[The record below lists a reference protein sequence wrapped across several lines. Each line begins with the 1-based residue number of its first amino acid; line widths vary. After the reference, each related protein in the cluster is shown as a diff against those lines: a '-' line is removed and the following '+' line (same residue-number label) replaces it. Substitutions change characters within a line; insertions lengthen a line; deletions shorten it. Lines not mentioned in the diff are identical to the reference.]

1 MASITE
7 KSVSLALE
15 VYKMNDYSEFM
26 YLRRQA
32 EQPLKDILA
41 SDKVGVILGARQV
54 GKTTLVEHVL
64 AGQPALFLN
73 FDVEVDKARFQAAS
87 VLEPADGLRS
97 LGNPA
102 VLVMDE
108 AQRLPVTSRIIKGW
122 HDARLPAKFL
132 LLGSSSLDLLDQ
144 AAESLTGRSRKLVLP
159 PLLFS
164 ETLGTQVWAGAD
176 ASSGHLCEHFAAQLR
191 AFLMQRLAFG
201 SYPEIV
207 TSDRPVRLL
216 RELSSDY
223 LWKDVL
229 QAGLVKTPAL
239 IKRLLLLLAH
249 QAGSEVS
256 VNELATQLG
265 MARPTVDRYLDL
277 LEQTFVIFRLPSFST
292 NPRKEIAKSR
302 KVFFWDTGIR
312 NALLNAHSTD
322 EFRTDIGALWEN
334 WVIAEVA
341 KRNAMLGSPAE
352 LFFWRTRAQS
362 EVELVVKQGA
372 SLRAFEIKWSQRRV
386 AGRAFRD
393 AYGVEVEPIR
403 PANPFATEI
412 IKA

>member
-1 MASITE
+1 
-7 KSVSLALE
+7 
-15 VYKMNDYSEFM
+15 M
-26 YLRRQA
+26 YLKRAA

-54 GKTTLVEHVL
+54 GKTTLVEHVM
-64 AGQPALFLN
+64 AGQSVVFLN
-73 FDVEVDKARFQAAS
+73 FDVEVDKARFQAAAALS
-87 VLEPADGLRS
+87 PGDGLRS

-102 VLVMDE
+102 VLVIDE
-108 AQRLPVTSRIIKGW
+108 AQRRPETSRIIKGW

-144 AAESLTGRSRKLVLP
+144 AAESLTGRNRKLVLP

-164 ETLGTQVWAGAD
+164 ETLGTQAWAD
-176 ASSGHLCEHFAAQLR
+176 ADAAPGHLCRHFVPQVR
-191 AFLMQRLAFG
+191 AFLMQRLSFG

-207 TSDRPVRLL
+207 TSDQPMQLL

-229 QAGLVKTPAL
+229 QAGLVKTPDL

-256 VNELATQLG
+256 VNELATQLQ
-265 MARPTVDRYLDL
+265 MARPTVDRYMDL

-292 NPRKEIAKSR
+292 NPRKEIAKSQ
-302 KVFFWDTGIR
+302 KVFFWDTGVR
-312 NALLNAHSTD
+312 NALLSAFSTD
-322 EFRTDIGALWEN
+322 EFRPDIGALWEN

-341 KRNAMLGSPAE
+341 KRNALLGSPAE

-362 EVELVVKQGA
+362 EVDLVVKQGND
-372 SLRAFEIKWSQRRV
+372 LQAFEIKWSARRV
-386 AGRAFRD
+386 SGRAFRD
-393 AYGVEVEPIR
+393 AYGVEVKPIR
-403 PANPFATEI
+403 PDNPFAVDLF
-412 IKA
+412 KA

>member
-1 MASITE
+1 
-7 KSVSLALE
+7 
-15 VYKMNDYSEFM
+15 M
-26 YLRRQA
+26 YLSRAA

-41 SDKVGVILGARQV
+41 GDKIGVILGARQV

-64 AGQPALFLN
+64 AGQPAVFLN
-73 FDVEVDKARFQAAS
+73 FDVEVDKARFLAAAALAPS
-87 VLEPADGLRS
+87 DALRS

-102 VLVMDE
+102 VLVIDE
-108 AQRLPVTSRIIKGW
+108 AQRLTETSRIIKGW
-122 HDARLPAKFL
+122 HDMRLRAKFL

-144 AAESLTGRSRKLVLP
+144 SAESLTGRNRKLMLP

-164 ETLGTQVWAGAD
+164 ETLGTQVWARAD
-176 ASSGHLCEHFAAQLR
+176 TAPGHLCQHFASQLQ
-191 AFLMQRLAFG
+191 AFLMQRLSFG
-201 SYPEIV
+201 SYPEVV
-207 TSDRPVRLL
+207 TSDNPTQLL

-229 QAGLVKTPAL
+229 QTGLVKTPDL
-239 IKRLLLLLAH
+239 IKRLLRLLAH

-256 VNELATQLG
+256 VNELATQLQ

-292 NPRKEIAKSR
+292 NPRKEIAKSQ

-312 NALLNAHSTD
+312 NALLNAFSTED
-322 EFRTDIGALWEN
+322 FRPDIGALWES

-341 KRNAMLGSPAE
+341 KRNALLGSPAE

-362 EVELVVKQGA
+362 EVDLVVKRGS
-372 SLRAFEIKWSQRRV
+372 SLRAFEIKLSAGRV
-386 AGRAFRD
+386 SGRAFRD

-403 PANPFATEI
+403 LDNPLAVDIFKT
-412 IKA
+412 